1 MALINEWISLE
12 KMRDRI
18 SDCWVVCRH
27 IHWGTDPEH
36 PVVMTPM
43 INRKSRD
50 IFDPFFSPKNISCEL
65 WRLSC
70 VVWFSTLEIVC
81 KWLVFV
87 CVRVWGFLWLVAS
100 ELRSALLD
108 IGKLH
113 MNFWH
118 FMRGCPTLCEV
129 KDACDD
135 RWWHRWGL
143 IVFQADNVQGWNSGT
158 DCLRL

>member
-1 MALINEWISLE
+1 MNQSRKDERSYLWLLSSLQTHSLG
-12 KMRDRI
+12 DRPWT
-18 SDCWVVCRH
+18 SCCD
-27 IHWGTDPEH
+27 DPDDKQEEQ
-36 PVVMTPM
+36 
-43 INRKSRD
+43 RYFWSL
-50 IFDPFFSPKNISCEL
+50 FSPKNISCEL

-143 IVFQADNVQGWNSGT
+143 IVFQADNVQGWSSGT